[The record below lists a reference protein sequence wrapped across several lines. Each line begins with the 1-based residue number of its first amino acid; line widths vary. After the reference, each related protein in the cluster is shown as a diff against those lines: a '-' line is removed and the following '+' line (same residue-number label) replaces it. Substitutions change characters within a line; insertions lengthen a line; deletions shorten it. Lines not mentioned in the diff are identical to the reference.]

1 MYIVMNV
8 SHPLLKSTWYKFR
21 KFPHIF
27 WISRPLCSTMSPC
40 LAKILSKAENF
51 SFGSDFRSILPIFK
65 EKPSKMQKR
74 PYTWIGMK
82 TTSFQNMPKHDT
94 QCSIV
99 YWIFNNI
106 INCSKIKWKV
116 AKTNLMAMKKWAYI
130 QNQTSQK

>member
-21 KFPHIF
+21 KIPHIF

-82 TTSFQNMPKHDT
+82 TASFQNMLKHDT

-99 YWIFNNI
+99 YWIQ
-106 INCSKIKWKV
+106 
-116 AKTNLMAMKKWAYI
+116 
-130 QNQTSQK
+130 QNQPVGSNLKKSSNKKFYGQSEHIIKNQMSQK